1 MKAGSDYPTLETV
14 AAVIAHSQIVVAPP
28 HSPMP
33 ALPGGFEDLDISVLC
48 WIAVEGRRLGRGSCG
63 LGQAVSRVPLGTVAQ
78 ARTYVYFG
86 EDFGRDRAHSMSFC
100 RFFYTSWPDVV
111 AAAPNCQTILVRM
124 SIGSSPSAPAP
135 ARGSRFA
142 MGILF
147 VWVIEFIKLLG
158 RRRLHPLN
166 AECPICHQMVRLHYN
181 KAGRRHL
188 LAHARSCSLTLYE
201 GARYCVHYTAK
212 IKCLGSGTLAKFDPR
227 PNENQH
233 FKLPKFLEL
242 EGWSTSS
249 SERGDV
255 RLRTRT
261 DRQSGHSHSAVP

>member
-1 MKAGSDYPTLETV
+1 MRNLS
-14 AAVIAHSQIVVAPP
+14 
-28 HSPMP
+28 
-33 ALPGGFEDLDISVLC
+33 
-48 WIAVEGRRLGRGSCG
+48 
-63 LGQAVSRVPLGTVAQ
+63 
-78 ARTYVYFG
+78 
-86 EDFGRDRAHSMSFC
+86 
-100 RFFYTSWPDVV
+100 
-111 AAAPNCQTILVRM
+111 
-124 SIGSSPSAPAP
+124 
-135 ARGSRFA
+135 
-142 MGILF
+142 
-147 VWVIEFIKLLG
+147 VWVVEFIKLLG

-181 KAGRRHL
+181 NAGRRHL
-188 LAHARSCSLTLYE
+188 LAHARACSLTLYE